1 MTSAFLQKAE
11 IGVKSAKVL
20 LDLGD
25 TDGACSRAY
34 YAMYDAARAALIWA
48 GISRE
53 RGEFKTHSGVLAA
66 FGLHL
71 VKPGLFPAEPGRAIQ
86 RVQSLRQVADHEE
99 TPVPHDNVRDHPSVG
114 RVVRLADRRGDDSH
128 VARLVVSFLRS

>member
-1 MTSAFLQKAE
+1 MNLAFLQKAE
-11 IGVKSAKVL
+11 TGVKSAKVL

-34 YAMYDAARAALIWA
+34 YAMFDAARVAFAWA
-48 GISRE
+48 GVVPE
-53 RGEFKTHSGVLAA
+53 RGTFKSHGGLLSA

-86 RVQSLRQVADHEE
+86 RVQTLRQ
-99 TPVPHDNVRDHPSVG
+99 
-114 RVVRLADRRGDDSH
+114 LADYEATPAFWRH
-128 VARLVVSFLRS
+128 VAPHNQDHSRRLSGEVLPFPTRRRLMRPAP